1 MQLIYSSNKWSKD
14 AFKMCKAMRV
24 KNNAVRTWVV
34 IDAQVFSKK
43 VGGTADR

>member
-1 MQLIYSSNKWSKD
+1 
-14 AFKMCKAMRV
+14 MRV

-34 IDAQVFSKK
+34 IDARVCSKK